1 VAMPRPNDDW
11 WAEVERDFLD
21 CLDGR
26 GTTSLEAIARRLHIS
41 EDAAA
46 SLVAI
51 LAHEGK
57 VRISYVE
64 RTDRHP
70 PAS

>member
-1 VAMPRPNDDW
+1 MPRPTDDW
-11 WAEVERDFLD
+11 WADVERDLFE

-26 GTTSLEAIARRLHIS
+26 ATTSLEAIARHLHVS

-64 RTDRHP
+64 RADRHP
-70 PAS
+70 RMS